1 MKTVVLDRVNQDIKY
16 AMWAVPQVPELAI
29 LLISYIF
36 SCCFFLNQPSAIA
49 FSESFCE
56 PLYPCVSLWC
66 VQEFSDAILEWQ
78 PSLQAWLR
86 SMELILVP
94 RVKGERE
101 SMCRAKRLSCPRLR
115 AVWCYQTHHISPLK
129 PLFVCLH
136 NKCLPRYSDKEN
148 MKVTFHWW
156 QGSVCNCNHITV

>member
-1 MKTVVLDRVNQDIKY
+1 MPCGQFPNFQNLQYCLFPMYLVV
-16 AMWAVPQVPELAI
+16 
-29 LLISYIF
+29 
-36 SCCFFLNQPSAIA
+36 FFFNRPSAIA
-49 FSESFCE
+49 FSVSFCE

-101 SMCRAKRLSCPRLR
+101 SMCSAKRLSCPRLR

-156 QGSVCNCNHITV
+156 QGSVYNCNHITISPCSRSLFYSIPRT